1 MEKMKAICF
10 TFDRNMP
17 VMEYVLHTY
26 FKYWPDNPF
35 VFYVPWNHI
44 KPNHLVDQYG
54 ADKIKLL
61 QTDSAVKPT
70 IRTLLSI
77 AEPNEFLWWAQDDKY
92 ILDFKNKKII
102 QDLYKCNAPDVG
114 GFMLTKNS
122 DAEAAYTDITKNIGG
137 YKLIRK
143 KNHHQIFQPQWIAK
157 EIIESLYLNPAL
169 KEHYSLSKLYP
180 LIAKTPIKNL
190 YTTPEN
196 HISIGESLDCGK
208 MTANII
214 QHMQNDKIKI
224 PQLPRCNKHMTYL

>member
-1 MEKMKAICF
+1 MKAFCF

-35 VFYVPWNHI
+35 VFYIPWNHI

-92 ILDFKNKKII
+92 ILDFKNKEII
-102 QDLYKCNAPDVG
+102 KDLYQHDAPEIG

-122 DAEAAYTDITKNIGG
+122 DAETAYTNITQNIGG

-143 KNHHQIFQPQWIAK
+143 KNHHQIFQPQWIKK
-157 EIIESLYLNPAL
+157 EIIEYLYLHKSLA
-169 KEHYSLSKLYP
+169 EHYPLSKLYP
-180 LIAKTPIKNL
+180 LMDTLPIKNL
-190 YTTPEN
+190 YTTTSN
-196 HISIGESLDCGK
+196 YISIAESIDQGK
-208 MTANII
+208 LTLNII
-214 QHMQNDKIKI
+214 QDSKKDNFTIKGNFK
-224 PQLPRCNKHMTYL
+224 RCNKHMVYL